1 MAVAI
6 PLIGLAIGLGT
17 TAYSVYEGERQA
29 DRAKDAMRDQEKAQL
44 AMQQEYQQRQAQQDQ
59 QAAMQQQTAMARQRA
74 IASGYQN
81 AAGATNFTSPLG
93 LPGAANTAKT
103 SLLGL

>member
-1 MAVAI
+1 MAIAPI
-6 PLIGLAIGLGT
+6 IGLAI
-17 TAYSVYEGERQA
+17 TAAATGFSVYEGQKQA
-29 DRAKDAMRDQEKAQL
+29 AAQKDAMKDQERAQL

-59 QAAMQQQTAMARQRA
+59 QEAYAQQTAMNRQRA

-93 LPGAANTAKT
+93 LPGDANTAKP
-103 SLLGL
+103 SLLGF